1 MAFLGTPHRIFYVAK
16 NLAPGLTGITAKV
29 LRPDNA
35 VVGTFPLS
43 PSPGGASFSGL
54 YYFDLITSVSDPAGE
69 WMAMVDSPSEGIRS
83 PLKVS
88 FERNE
93 FIDINAKLDALSLTL
108 VGSIMD
114 GVVEGTGEVTGYPVD
129 SVDLIGQ
136 ILEDKVDCVKRVGVI
151 VGIEDSAD
159 VIGEKEC

>member
-16 NLAPGLTGITAKV
+16 NLATGLTGITAKV

-35 VVGTFPLS
+35 VIGTFPLS
-43 PSPGGASFSGL
+43 PSPGGVSFGGL
-54 YYFDLITSVSDPAGE
+54 YYFDLITSTSDLPGE
-69 WMAMVDSPSEGIRS
+69 WMVMVDSPSEGIRS

-88 FERNE
+88 FEKNE
-93 FIDINAKLDALSLTL
+93 FPDIKAKLDALSLTL

-136 ILEDKVDCVKRVGVI
+136 ILEDLVDGEKRVGII

-159 VIGEKEC
+159 LVGEKEC